1 MPTAAVLS
9 PHLDDAAFSCGGLM
23 ARLADAD
30 WQVVHATLFAATVP
44 DPSGFALRCQLDK
57 GIGAD
62 VDYMALRR
70 DEDRVFAEQVG
81 ASNVVHGPFP
91 EAPHRG
97 YSSPDALF
105 GPIRDDDSV
114 VDPLCGYLRALLR
127 EHKPDLLALPQA
139 IGGHVDHMQ
148 LVNAVGR
155 VESLDT
161 CPPLVWYRDAP
172 YVIEHLGAHSP
183 FPRVRK
189 RSPLAVDVE
198 PVLRQK
204 LNGAAA
210 YESQLGRQ
218 FARRFSDRDWA
229 PAESQPASSRGGAT
243 PKEDQ
248 DTEHAIMRRALTYL
262 AHEEAHRIQGDADGA
277 SSQGSLS
284 NREGVP
290 SAVERF
296 RGNADAAG
304 RLDALL
310 LRTHH

>member
-1 MPTAAVLS
+1 
-9 PHLDDAAFSCGGLM
+9 M
-23 ARLADAD
+23 ARLADAN

-105 GPIRDDDSV
+105 GSIRDDDSV
-114 VDPLCGYLRALLR
+114 LDPLCSYLRALLR
-127 EHKPDLLALPQA
+127 EHNPDLLALPQA
-139 IGGHVDHMQ
+139 IGGHVDHVQ
-148 LVNAVGR
+148 LVHAVGR
-155 VESLDT
+155 MESLNT

-172 YVIEHLGAHSP
+172 YVIEHLDALSP
-183 FPRVRK
+183 FPRVRTC
-189 RSPLAVDVE
+189 SPLAVDVE

-218 FARRFSDRDWA
+218 FAHRFSDRDWA
-229 PAESQPASSRGGAT
+229 PAESQPSSNRGGAT
-243 PKEDQ
+243 PKEDHG
-248 DTEHAIMRRALTYL
+248 TGHAIMRRALTYL
-262 AHEEAHRIQGDADGA
+262 AQEEACRIQGDVHGA
-277 SSQGSLS
+277 SSQGSVS
-284 NREGVP
+284 NRERAP

-296 RGNADAAG
+296 RGTADAAR
-304 RLDALL
+304 RLDAVL

>member
-30 WQVVHATLFAATVP
+30 WQVVHVTLFTATVP
-44 DPSGFALRCQLDK
+44 DPSGFALECQLDK

-70 DEDRVFAEQVG
+70 DEDHVFAEQIG
-81 ASNVVHGPFP
+81 ASSVVHGPFP

-105 GPIRDDDSV
+105 GPVRDDDSV
-114 VDPLCGYLRALLR
+114 LDPLCGYLRALLR
-127 EHKPDLLALPQA
+127 EHRPDLLALPQA

-155 VESLDT
+155 VKPLGT

-172 YVIEHLGAHSP
+172 YVIEHLEARSP
-183 FPRVRK
+183 CSHVRK
-189 RSPLAVDVE
+189 RRSLAVDIE

-204 LNGAAA
+204 ISGAAA

-218 FARRFSDRDWA
+218 FARRFSDRNWA
-229 PAESQPASSRGGAT
+229 LAGDRPAGNQKEERP
-243 PKEDQ
+243 EDQ
-248 DTEHAIMRRALTYL
+248 GMEKAIMRRALTYL
-262 AHEEAHRIQGDADGA
+262 AREEARRTQDDARGA
-277 SSQGSLS
+277 GAPDHVS
-284 NREGVP
+284 NRGAGA

-296 RGNADAAG
+296 CGDADAER
-304 RLDALL
+304 RLDAFLL
-310 LRTHH
+310 GAPP

>member
-1 MPTAAVLS
+1 M
-9 PHLDDAAFSCGGLM
+9 
-23 ARLADAD
+23 
-30 WQVVHATLFAATVP
+30 
-44 DPSGFALRCQLDK
+44 
-57 GIGAD
+57 
-62 VDYMALRR
+62 
-70 DEDRVFAEQVG
+70 
-81 ASNVVHGPFP
+81 
-91 EAPHRG
+91 
-97 YSSPDALF
+97 
-105 GPIRDDDSV
+105 
-114 VDPLCGYLRALLR
+114 PLCGDLRAR
-127 EHKPDLLALPQA
+127 FRGSQPAPLALPPA
-139 IGGHVDHMQ
+139 SGGHVEHVQ
-148 LVNAVGR
+148 LGNAVGR
-155 VESLDT
+155 RESLDT

-189 RSPLAVDVE
+189 CSPLAVDVE

-243 PKEDQ
+243 PEEDQ

-262 AHEEAHRIQGDADGA
+262 AHEEARRIQGNAGGA

-310 LRTHH
+310 LRTHR